1 MNTRHIALRNGM
13 FDVALSEAGS
23 GEPLVY
29 LHGEAGPRWS
39 RFHDLLASRY
49 TVLAPTIVGY
59 GDSTGSDRLQD
70 VHDLIYWAL
79 DLLDALDLRSQ
90 PLIGYGLGGML
101 AAELAA
107 VQPER
112 VTRLVLMNA
121 FGLWLSDHPTLDY
134 FAATPAEL
142 SLALYHSQES
152 PAARAAA
159 QSPKEGDAYI
169 AFMIERARSM
179 ATAAKYLWP
188 LPNRGLDRR
197 LHRIAAPTLVLWG
210 ESDGVV
216 SPAYGKAFRDRLPD
230 ATLEIVSGAAH
241 LPHEEQPDKTAEL
254 TLQFLEGTGM
264 RHSSDGAVV
273 GASSR

>member
-1 MNTRHIALRNGM
+1 
-13 FDVALSEAGS
+13 
-23 GEPLVY
+23 
-29 LHGEAGPRWS
+29 
-39 RFHDLLASRY
+39 
-49 TVLAPTIVGY
+49 
-59 GDSTGSDRLQD
+59 
-70 VHDLIYWAL
+70 
-79 DLLDALDLRSQ
+79 
-90 PLIGYGLGGML
+90 
-101 AAELAA
+101 
-107 VQPER
+107 
-112 VTRLVLMNA
+112 
-121 FGLWLSDHPTLDY
+121 
-134 FAATPAEL
+134 
-142 SLALYHSQES
+142 
-152 PAARAAA
+152 
-159 QSPKEGDAYI
+159 
-169 AFMIERARSM
+169 MIERARSM